1 MAAKCAAIASRYTP
15 RWSYLVS
22 EAWKSSVEEL
32 ESQELASLQKN
43 SLGNHPLHSSTGRNL
58 DWHPHP
64 GYPGFPHSCHTST
77 RHGHIPQWKGGLSS
91 WLSSSATLQET
102 GQGLCSSCLSAV
114 VFHHKFVAG
123 WKMSHEILES
133 QSFEIQSASIGIQKC
148 FVATFLWTKK
158 SQLLHLNLD
167 SQVEPLERCFQWGST
182 HVHLPTWK
190 NHKNSSFRA
199 LCTKTAWPNAYG
211 AIHPKGFWFMICNKP
226 ASTNPKIPRE
236 QGFLMTYQKLR

>member
-1 MAAKCAAIASRYTP
+1 MSGASNAAKCAAIASRYTP
-15 RWSYLVS
+15 RWSFLVS

-133 QSFEIQSASIGIQKC
+133 QSFEIQSASI
-148 FVATFLWTKK
+148 ATFLWTKK

-167 SQVEPLERCFQWGST
+167 SQVEPLERCFQWGSST
-182 HVHLPTWK
+182 CA
-190 NHKNSSFRA
+190 SSY
-199 LCTKTAWPNAYG
+199 LK
-211 AIHPKGFWFMICNKP
+211 K
-226 ASTNPKIPRE
+226 S
-236 QGFLMTYQKLR
+236 QKLILSCTVHENSMAECIWRNPSERILVHDLQQAGFHESQDPPWAGFPHDLP